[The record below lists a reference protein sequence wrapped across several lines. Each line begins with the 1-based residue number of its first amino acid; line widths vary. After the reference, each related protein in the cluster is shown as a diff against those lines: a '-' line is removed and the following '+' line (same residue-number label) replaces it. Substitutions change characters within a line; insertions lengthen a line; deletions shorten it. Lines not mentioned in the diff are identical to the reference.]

1 MERIEFCSTD
11 IEELKTSCRA
21 LIEAALGRK
30 VSDADPLWLFCNSL
44 LAIIV
49 QQRALINTAANENLL
64 AFATGA
70 NLECLGELFDVHR
83 LPATAAICTVEL
95 TLSAARATAT
105 TVRAGTRISTA
116 DNVHFA
122 LDDDVI
128 FLAGETTKTAA
139 ATCTAEG
146 EIGNGYLAGEINRI
160 VDPQP
165 FLATATN
172 ITTSEGGADIE
183 TDDDLRNRIRLAP
196 SSFSV
201 AGSRQAYEFWTK
213 QAHNLVSD
221 AFVNSPEPGYVDVYI
236 LLEGGEIPHD
246 EILNLIQD
254 YLSDERLRP
263 LTDKV
268 SVLPAEIISYD
279 IDCKYF
285 INRTDATQALSIKT
299 AAEKAVQDFTNYQKN
314 KLGRDIDS
322 TYLIYKL
329 REAGASRVI
338 VDAPA
343 FQVVPPNAVAIADNV
358 NISYM
363 GLKDE

>member
-83 LPATAAICTVEL
+83 LPATSAICTVEL

-128 FLAGETTKTAA
+128 FLAGPP
-139 ATCTAEG
+139 
-146 EIGNGYLAGEINRI
+146 LARLKAK
-160 VDPQP
+160 
-165 FLATATN
+165 LATVILRANSAALWTRN
-172 ITTSEGGADIE
+172 LFWRRQQISRLQRAAQILKLMTTCAKESG
-183 TDDDLRNRIRLAP
+183 
-196 SSFSV
+196 
-201 AGSRQAYEFWTK
+201 
-213 QAHNLVSD
+213 
-221 AFVNSPEPGYVDVYI
+221 
-236 LLEGGEIPHD
+236 
-246 EILNLIQD
+246 
-254 YLSDERLRP
+254 
-263 LTDKV
+263 
-268 SVLPAEIISYD
+268 
-279 IDCKYF
+279 
-285 INRTDATQALSIKT
+285 
-299 AAEKAVQDFTNYQKN
+299 
-314 KLGRDIDS
+314 
-322 TYLIYKL
+322 
-329 REAGASRVI
+329 
-338 VDAPA
+338 
-343 FQVVPPNAVAIADNV
+343 
-358 NISYM
+358 
-363 GLKDE
+363 